1 MLMKAVLESKPR
13 HSFLVTEEEAKRWVA
28 QTTGAFSLSSSFCSV
43 TRAAAVIMA
52 SPELRTADVAATTA
66 VAADIP

>member
-43 TRAAAVIMA
+43 TWAAAAIMA